1 MHGHPWPATGN
12 LGSETCGCKDI
23 PGLQQQIW
31 KTRHVGAR
39 TSLACSGK
47 CGKRDMRVHGPP
59 WPAAAFKKEE
69 LRGLVSTVL
78 PRGLDGW
85 AQLSTVLT
93 AGLAGL
99 LHFTRGVACSLCAA
113 AFKTERAGLEA
124 AAEANI
130 TCPLGMSARCP

>member
-1 MHGHPWPATGN
+1 MGHSWA
-12 LGSETCGCKDI
+12 LCCRMDW
-23 PGLQQQIW
+23 LD
-31 KTRHVGAR
+31 GAQ
-39 TSLACSGK
+39 
-47 CGKRDMRVHGPP
+47 
-59 WPAAAFKKEE
+59 
-69 LRGLVSTVL
+69 VSTVL